1 MASPF
6 FNEQKILD
14 SRSSDYSER
23 MTVEGAVN
31 KTFLLMAI
39 LLVTAVFNYEAQ
51 NPLFTMVG
59 AIGGLIVAIITAFR
73 QQNANVLAPIYAA
86 LEGLFVGGITA
97 MYASAVSGIVF
108 QALTL
113 TISVLLIML
122 FLYKTR
128 IVKVTAGLRT
138 GIIMATSAIALLY
151 LVSFAL
157 SFFSISV
164 PYIHEGGMIGIG
176 FSLFVVGLA
185 AMNLLLDFD
194 NFERGE
200 QIGAPKSMEWYSA
213 MGLLITIVWLYV
225 EILRLLSKLSRD

>member
-14 SRSSDYSER
+14 SRTGDYSER
-23 MTVEGAVN
+23 MTVNGAVN

-39 LLVTAVFNYEAQ
+39 LLVTAAYNFEAQ
-51 NPLFTMVG
+51 NPLLMIGG
-59 AIGGLIVAIITAFR
+59 AIGGLIIVIIAAFR
-73 QQNANVLAPIYAA
+73 PQNSSILAPLYAA
-86 LEGLFVGGITA
+86 LEGLFIGGITA
-97 MYASAVSGIVF
+97 MYAMRASGIVF

-113 TISVLLIML
+113 TISVLLVML

-128 IVKVTAGLRT
+128 IIKVTAGLRT
-138 GIIMATSAIALLY
+138 GIVMATAGVALLY

-157 SFFSISV
+157 SFLGISV
-164 PYIHEGGMIGIG
+164 PYIHQGGMIGIG

-185 AMNLLLDFD
+185 SMNLLLDFD

-200 QIGAPKSMEWYSA
+200 QVGAPKSMEWYSA
-213 MGLLITIVWLYV
+213 MGLLVTIIWLYV
-225 EILRLLSKLSRD
+225 EVLRLLSKLRD